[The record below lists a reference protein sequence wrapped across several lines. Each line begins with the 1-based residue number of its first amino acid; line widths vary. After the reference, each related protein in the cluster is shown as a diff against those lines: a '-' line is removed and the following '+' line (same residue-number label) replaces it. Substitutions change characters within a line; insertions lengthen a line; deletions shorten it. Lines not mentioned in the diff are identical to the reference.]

1 MPEAG
6 DGPAFEAFDA
16 ATGTPIEPV
25 FHEATAVQ
33 VDAACKAALAAFPE
47 SRAASPETRARFLE
61 AIASE
66 IESLGDPLLDRCR
79 SETALPAARL
89 QGERGRT
96 CAQLRLFAALVR
108 EGSWVDARIDRALP
122 DRKPLPRPDLRSM
135 LQPLGPVAVFGAS
148 NFPLAFSVA
157 GGDTASAIAA
167 GCPVVVKGHPAHPG
181 TCEMV
186 AGAVARAAA
195 SCGLPKGI
203 FSMLHG
209 GPAVGQALVG
219 HPAIA
224 AVGFT
229 GSHGAG
235 RSLLDTAATRTH
247 PIPVFAE
254 MSSVNPVF
262 LLSGALE
269 ERGLA
274 IADGLAASVTLGGGQ
289 FCTKPGLV
297 FVPRG
302 EAADRFLERL
312 AGALA
317 AQPSVP
323 MLSPSITKAYRSAR
337 ARTSALPGV
346 AALPGAPE
354 GLARVAA
361 AGDFMRTP
369 AMATEVFGPFT
380 LVVLVDSTE
389 QMLAC
394 VGALEGQLTATVH
407 AAPADLSHSATLFAE
422 IERKAGRLVLNGF
435 PTGVEVAPAMNHGG
449 PYPATSDARFTSV
462 GTAAIFRFARPVC
475 YQGFPADLLPQAL
488 RDGNPLGIL
497 RLVDGKQTREPIG

>member
-1 MPEAG
+1 M
-6 DGPAFEAFDA
+6 
-16 ATGTPIEPV
+16 
-25 FHEATAVQ
+25 
-33 VDAACKAALAAFPE
+33 
-47 SRAASPETRARFLE
+47 R
-61 AIASE
+61 
-66 IESLGDPLLDRCR
+66 
-79 SETALPAARL
+79 
-89 QGERGRT
+89 
-96 CAQLRLFAALVR
+96 
-108 EGSWVDARIDRALP
+108 
-122 DRKPLPRPDLRSM
+122 
-135 LQPLGPVAVFGAS
+135 
-148 NFPLAFSVA
+148 
-157 GGDTASAIAA
+157 IAA
-167 GCPVVVKGHPAHPG
+167 GDFLDAPG
-181 TCEMV
+181 G
-186 AGAVARAAA
+186 AG
-195 SCGLPKGI
+195 
-203 FSMLHG
+203 
-209 GPAVGQALVG
+209 VGQALAG

-235 RSLLDTAATRTH
+235 RSLFDTAASRPH

-262 LLSGALE
+262 LLSGALG
-269 ERGLA
+269 ERGPA

-297 FVPRG
+297 FAPQG

-323 MLSPSITKAYRSAR
+323 MLSPAITKAYGSAR

-354 GLARVAA
+354 GPARVAA
-361 AGDFMRTP
+361 AADFLRTP

-380 LVVLVDSTE
+380 LVVLVQSAE

-407 AAPADLSHSATLFAE
+407 ASPADLADAATLLAA
-422 IERKAGRLVLNGF
+422 IERKAGRLVMNGF

-449 PYPATSDARFTSV
+449 PYPATTDARFTSV
-462 GTAAIFRFARPVC
+462 GTAAIYRFARPVC
-475 YQGFPADLLPQAL
+475 YQGFPPDLLPPAL
-488 RDGNPLGIL
+488 RDENPLGIL
-497 RLVDGKQTREPIG
+497 RLVDGNQTRASIG